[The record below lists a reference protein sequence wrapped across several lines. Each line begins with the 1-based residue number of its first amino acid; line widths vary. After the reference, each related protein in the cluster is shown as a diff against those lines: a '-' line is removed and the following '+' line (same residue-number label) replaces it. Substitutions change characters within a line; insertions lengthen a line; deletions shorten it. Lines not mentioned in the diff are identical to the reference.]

1 MGLQNNNE
9 NESKWFDEI
18 CERLEIQGET
28 KNTVLLT
35 IESNRK
41 ILGHPKSFYE
51 CEAMIKQAFK
61 AAFK

>member
-1 MGLQNNNE
+1 MGRQNNNE

-18 CERLEIQGET
+18 CERMEIQGET

-41 ILGHPKSFYE
+41 ILGHPKSFKE

>member
-18 CERLEIQGET
+18 CERMEIQGET

-41 ILGHPKSFYE
+41 ILGHPKSFNE

>member
-9 NESKWFDEI
+9 NGRKWFDEI
-18 CERLEIQGET
+18 CERLGIHGET

-35 IESNRK
+35 LENNRK
-41 ILGHPKSFYE
+41 ILGRPKSFNE

>member
-9 NESKWFDEI
+9 SESKWFDEI
-18 CERLEIQGET
+18 CERMEIQGET

-35 IESNRK
+35 IESNSK
-41 ILGHPKSFYE
+41 ILGHPKSFNE

>member
-41 ILGHPKSFYE
+41 ILDHPKSFNE